1 MHNENLNCRKQ
12 GKHRDSL
19 EIIEDCGA
27 AEDLEDDITAPQ
39 KSSILL
45 NYDEPITNELP
56 LK

>member
-1 MHNENLNCRKQ
+1 VHNENLNCRKQ

-27 AEDLEDDITAPQ
+27 AEDLEDDITTPQ